1 MDLLEAHNF
10 IRYILQKERG
20 GWVAPEEIDDVLYRG
35 GWIFYNKEFEGYAI
49 NQVLKD
55 SLSTFSTKFSFIT
68 LADAQIQLPID
79 PLTKPCYEHLLSI
92 FVQYYDNKNKS
103 IRYKSIKLLS
113 EDEIAE
119 RLDSQIL
126 KPIPSDPTGEQLG
139 VGLFQLYPKV
149 ICAGNGYYLR
159 QPARPIFSYTMGGSD
174 GRTIVYNQ
182 SASKQMEWNASSMN
196 KVLILAAGLAG
207 VNIGDK
213 DFVQYSEA
221 KNQQDI

>member
-35 GWIFYNKEFEGYAI
+35 GWMFYNKEYDSYAI
-49 NQVLKD
+49 NQELKD
-55 SLSTFSTKFSFIT
+55 SLSTFSTKFNFVT
-68 LADAQIQLPID
+68 TANAQIQLPID
-79 PLTKPCYEHLLSI
+79 PLSNPCYEHLLSI

-103 IRYKSIKLLS
+103 VRYKSIKLLS

-126 KPIPSDPTGEQLG
+126 QPTISDPTGEQLG
-139 VGLFQLYPKV
+139 KGLFQLYPKV
-149 ICAGNGYYLR
+149 IFGGNGYYLR
-159 QPARPIFSYTMGGSD
+159 QPAKPVFAYTMD
-174 GRTIVYNQ
+174 GRSIIYNQ
-182 SASKQMEWNASSMN
+182 SASTQMEWNASSMN
-196 KVLILAAGLAG
+196 KVLILAIGLAG
-207 VNIGDK
+207 VNIGDREI
-213 DFVQYSEA
+213 VQYSEA